1 MSVNAGNRIV
11 DMTAFQGSDK
21 MSGKKMK
28 VYNGNEFTKILL
40 KNGFKFVSAK
50 GSHKKY
56 KRGNQTVV
64 INQKINRMIA
74 QRLIK
79 ENNLVLS

>member
-1 MSVNAGNRIV
+1 
-11 DMTAFQGSDK
+11 

-40 KNGFKFVSAK
+40 KNGFKFVSSK

>member
-1 MSVNAGNRIV
+1 
-11 DMTAFQGSDK
+11 MTVFQGSDK

-40 KNGFKFVSAK
+40 KNGFEFVSSK

-79 ENNLVLS
+79 ENNLVLQ